1 MPLQIRRGNT
11 AEVNSITPLTGELIY
26 DTQLGRVLVG
36 DGATAGGV
44 PLTGVTSNE
53 AKDAAA
59 QSILAGTHRNINF
72 TYDSVTKALS
82 AEVDILLHN
91 TIEADAIV
99 TGKIFNSSS
108 SVILNV
114 DTGVLNGNVNG
125 NVTGNLTGNVS
136 GNVTGVL
143 NGLAGSTILGSV
155 TGSFTGSVNATAGSV
170 LIGNT
175 TGFHTGD
182 VKGSLFADDSSL
194 LIDAVDSRINT
205 DGTVGTV
212 RPAAN
217 NQFDLGSNATR
228 FKDLYLNNSLR
239 IGSAIMIASG
249 TGFDLPAASTI
260 GGQSFGFR
268 VGADDSSNTPITQGQ
283 QLRILGDNTNIIT
296 YVDGGNIVVSGNV
309 GSLRATTQAGESSI
323 HYIPF
328 LGSLNTLTTVRTDG
342 NLRYTPSTATIDFLT
357 GTINATTFNA
367 PSVNTTNLRSQSL
380 STGPTILKLWS
391 EWNSGTV
398 DQYLVSVGDGQDIT
412 KSSRFQVVTNQYWG
426 SFSLATFT
434 QHHSTAD
441 ASNVQFARSRGTSV
455 TPAVVQSGDDI
466 ADLAF
471 SGFDGSTYQT
481 RAVIS
486 ATVNGA
492 VSAGVVPMRIDIGT
506 STNGSGAP
514 VTAVSINQNQQTTF
528 SGAITLKSYAD
539 ATARDTAIT
548 SPAAGMMVFNT
559 ALQKFQG
566 YVSDTGLAGGG
577 PSNSTPGWIDLN

>member
-72 TYDSVTKALS
+72 TYDNVTKALS

-114 DTGVLNGNVNG
+114 DTGVLNGNVN
-125 NVTGNLTGNVS
+125 

-342 NLRYTPSTATIDFLT
+342 NLRYTPSTTTIDFLL
-357 GTINATTFNA
+357 GTINAAAFNA
-367 PSVNTTNLRSQSL
+367 PSIGTVNLDAGTITAKTGVMNLL
-380 STGPTILKLWS
+380 S
-391 EWNSGTV
+391 EFNSGLGN
-398 DQYLVSVGDGQDIT
+398 QYLISVGSSVDIT
-412 KSSRFQVVTNQYWG
+412 KSARFQVVTNNYWQSG
-426 SFSLATFT
+426 PTAFPMAIFA
-434 QHHSTAD
+434 QHHTTAD
-441 ASNVQFARSRGTSV
+441 ASNVQFNRSRGTSV
-455 TPAVVQSGDDI
+455 TPAAVQNGDDVT
-466 ADLAF
+466 DLAF
-471 SGFDGSTYQT
+471 AGHDGTTYQT

-506 STNGSGAP
+506 SINGSGAP

-528 SGAITLKSYAD
+528 SGAITVKSYAD
-539 ATARDTAIT
+539 ASARDAAIPT
-548 SPAAGMMVFNT
+548 PTAGMIIFNT
-559 ALQKFQG
+559 GTGKFQG
-566 YVSDTGLAGGG
+566 NVDGLTTGWQDF
-577 PSNSTPGWIDLN
+577 N